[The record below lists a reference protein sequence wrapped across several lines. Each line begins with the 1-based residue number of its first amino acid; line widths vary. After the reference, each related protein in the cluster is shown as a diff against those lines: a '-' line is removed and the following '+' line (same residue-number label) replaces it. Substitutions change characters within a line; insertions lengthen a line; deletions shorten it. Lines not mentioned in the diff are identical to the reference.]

1 MGNDTMK
8 LYYTPGACSLS
19 PHIVLREA
27 GFPFDMERVDLKTKK
42 TETGADFTKVNPKG
56 QVPTLILDN
65 GEKLTEGPAILQYL
79 GDRKPDSGLVPA
91 AGSMERYHQIEW
103 LNFVTSELHKTFTPL
118 FDERTP
124 EAFRQIS
131 KEKLA
136 SRYDYLNQHLA
147 TNQYLAGSKF
157 SAVDA
162 YAFTVINWSRVPSI
176 ALDLS
181 RWPNLKAYMDRVASR
196 PKVKEAMKEEGL
208 IAA

>member
-1 MGNDTMK
+1 MK

-27 GFPFDMERVDLKTKK
+27 GLAFDMERVDLATKK
-42 TETGADFTKVNPKG
+42 TETGADFTKINAKG

-65 GEKLTEGPAILQYL
+65 GEKLTEGPAIVQYL
-79 GDRKPDSGLVPA
+79 GDRKPDAGLVAP

-103 LNFVTSELHKTFTPL
+103 LNYVTSELHKTFTPL
-118 FDERTP
+118 FDDRTP
-124 EAFRQIS
+124 AAFRELA

-136 SRYDYLNQHLA
+136 KQYEYLNQHLA
-147 TNQYLAGSKF
+147 KNQFLAGSKF
-157 SAVDA
+157 TAADA

-176 ALDLS
+176 AIDLG
-181 RWPNLKAYMDRVASR
+181 RWPNLKAYMDRVAAR
-196 PKVKEAMKEEGL
+196 PKVKDAMKAEGL

>member
-1 MGNDTMK
+1 
-8 LYYTPGACSLS
+8 
-19 PHIVLREA
+19 
-27 GFPFDMERVDLKTKK
+27 MERVDLKTKK

-79 GDRKPDSGLVPA
+79 GDRKPDSGLVPV

-157 SAVDA
+157 TAVDA

-176 ALDLS
+176 GIELS
-181 RWPNLKAYMDRVASR
+181 RWPNLKAYMDRVAAR
-196 PKVKEAMKEEGL
+196 PKVKEAMKAEGL